1 MQKISMWQQIPL
13 QHFPQKIITGL
24 V

>member
-13 QHFPQKIITGL
+13 QHFQQKIITGL